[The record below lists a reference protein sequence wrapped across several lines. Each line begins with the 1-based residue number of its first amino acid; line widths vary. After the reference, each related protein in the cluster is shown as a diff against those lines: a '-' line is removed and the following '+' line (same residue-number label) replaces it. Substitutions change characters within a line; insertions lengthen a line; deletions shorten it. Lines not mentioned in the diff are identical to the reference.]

1 MKLENSGTKIPNAN
15 LTEIGPSFDLMVRRT
30 KTCSEEL
37 YKKAQKQP
45 KEIAVNIFEFFRFL
59 MDRFFLKQKNY

>member
-1 MKLENSGTKIPNAN
+1 MFVRHENILSSRVKLENSGTRIPNAN
-15 LTEIGPSFDLMVRRT
+15 LTEIGPSFDFAVRRT

-45 KEIAVNIFEFFRFL
+45 KEIAVIIFEFFDF
-59 MDRFFLKQKNY
+59 